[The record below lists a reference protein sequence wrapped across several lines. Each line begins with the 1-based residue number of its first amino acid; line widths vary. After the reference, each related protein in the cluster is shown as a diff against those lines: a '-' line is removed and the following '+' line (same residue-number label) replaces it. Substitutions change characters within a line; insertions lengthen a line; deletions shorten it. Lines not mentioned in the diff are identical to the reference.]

1 MTVVN
6 SKTGEEIVSKK
17 FYKADFNSVWMDPK
31 HRQYIDAL
39 LDNALIRKLSNDDDI
54 DIDVDS
60 YSEVAALA
68 EDLDFQDDLS
78 I

>member
-1 MTVVN
+1 
-6 SKTGEEIVSKK
+6 
-17 FYKADFNSVWMDPK
+17 FNSVWMDPK